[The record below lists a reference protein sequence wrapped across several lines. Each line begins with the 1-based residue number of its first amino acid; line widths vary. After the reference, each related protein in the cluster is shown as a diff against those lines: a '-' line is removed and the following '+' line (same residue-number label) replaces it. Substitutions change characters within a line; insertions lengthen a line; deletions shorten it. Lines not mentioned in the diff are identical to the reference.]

1 METFTMSRKE
11 LPRPGLIQAALAG
24 QITNREAAG
33 ALQLSV
39 RQFQRLKARVRLG
52 GPLGAA
58 AWDAGPAV
66 ASSPASRRVRAGAGV
81 AAGSLRGLQ

>member
-1 METFTMSRKE
+1 MSRKE
-11 LPRPGLIQAALAG
+11 LPRPGLIQAAVAG

-52 GPLGAA
+52 GPLALRHGTR
-58 AWDAGPAV
+58 GRPSPRRLPPAV
-66 ASSPASRRVRAGAGV
+66 CAQVRALLQDRY
-81 AAGSLRGLQ
+81 AASMIRT